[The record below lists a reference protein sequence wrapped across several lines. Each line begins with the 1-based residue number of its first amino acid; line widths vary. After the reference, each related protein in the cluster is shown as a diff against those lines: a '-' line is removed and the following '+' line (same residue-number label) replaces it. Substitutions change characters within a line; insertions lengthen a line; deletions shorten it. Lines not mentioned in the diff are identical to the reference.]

1 MAAEAVPDSYRLWT
15 YARPIEAGFGPA
27 NLAMQTLPLPALQD
41 GDALVRVRLLNP
53 HPGARF
59 RMQIGLVPL
68 GATDESNFA
77 YGEVIASR
85 NPVFRVG
92 DMVAC
97 QAGWQDYAIIRS
109 DQESVGY
116 GPASGAVCALN
127 RTRSQWTYVMRPE
140 LVAAHP
146 LDTLKEVFGTSGMTA
161 WFGLRACAPMGPGV
175 NVAVAGMTGSVGHL
189 VAQIA
194 SAAGCNVVGFG
205 GGPERCRRI
214 SDLIGVDCLD
224 YRAPD
229 FLDQLRAAFP
239 DGIDIFSDG
248 IGGPMTEAIVPLMK
262 RGGRLLAY
270 GCADDLHASGN
281 PGERGP
287 TLRQQFGVSDTVE
300 AIVAER
306 DIRVECWIVHDFY
319 HERIEAEDALD
330 TLLRAGAIK
339 PVVTVVEGFE
349 QLPQAIMA
357 LYDPAALS
365 KVQAWF

>member
-15 YARPIEAGFGPA
+15 YAQPIAGGFGPD
-27 NLAMQTLPLPALQD
+27 NLAMQVLPLPALEE
-41 GDALVRVRLLNP
+41 GEALVRVKLLNL

-59 RMQIGLVPL
+59 RMQVGLVPL
-68 GATDESNFA
+68 GTTDPSNFA

-85 NPVFRVG
+85 NPVFAVG

-97 QAGWQDYAIIRS
+97 QSGWQDYAIIRS

-116 GPASGAVCALN
+116 GPASEAVCALN

-140 LVAAHP
+140 LVSAHP
-146 LDTLKEVFGTSGMTA
+146 PDALKEVFGTSGMTA
-161 WFGLRACAPMGPGV
+161 WFGLRECGPMGPGV

-189 VAQIA
+189 AAQIA
-194 SAAGCNVVGFG
+194 KAAGCNVVGFG
-205 GGPERCRRI
+205 GGPARCKQI

-229 FLDQLRAAFP
+229 FLDRLRATFP
-239 DGIDIFSDG
+239 EGIDIISDG
-248 IGGPMTEAIVPLMK
+248 IGGPLTEAIVPMMK

-270 GCADDLHASGN
+270 GCADDLHAGGN
-281 PGERGP
+281 PGARGM
-287 TLRQQFGVSDTVE
+287 TLREQFGVSAKVE

-306 DIRVECWIVHDFY
+306 AIRVECWIVHDFY

-330 TLLRAGAIK
+330 RLLRDGAIK
-339 PVVTVVEGFE
+339 PVVTVVEGFDK
-349 QLPQAIMA
+349 LPQAIMA